1 MTASLPTRV
10 ADPLAALEPPLRAAL
25 DAERD
30 WAAGRH
36 AGVTKERFIRERLGL
51 TPARFQHELQLA
63 LDHPA
68 ALAYDPA
75 LVRRLLRLRERR
87 RRRLRG
93 PGPWTLE

>member
-1 MTASLPTRV
+1 MPSASPARSVTPS
-10 ADPLAALEPPLRAAL
+10 APLELALRAAL
-25 DAERD
+25 DAERE
-30 WAAGRH
+30 WAAGGH
-36 AGVTKERFIRERLGL
+36 GGMTKERFIRERLGL
-51 TPARFQHELQLA
+51 TPARFQHELQRA

>member
-1 MTASLPTRV
+1 M
-10 ADPLAALEPPLRAAL
+10 PLAIPSRTPDGMPLDAEFRAVL

-30 WAAGRH
+30 WAAGGH
-36 AGVTKERFIRERLGL
+36 PGVTKERFIRERLGL
-51 TPARFQHELQLA
+51 SPARFQHLLQRA
-63 LDHPA
+63 LDQPS